1 MKDNNR
7 SVNDIFQNDNS
18 SKNKTKTILLLTIV
32 AIILISV
39 FLIIA
44 WVMTR
49 DNPLQDMQKEHEQ
62 TLNNQTKERP
72 LPYAHNMENEN
83 PFGIDTSKNIPPRN
97 EDSSLPDTAMSNT
110 PPIGVPTDNNLALA
124 TENKDA
130 EKNNEF
136 ERDEKYQAVLKDL
149 EKQHADKKNTE
160 AKKETESQK
169 AKEQAQTKVVMP
181 PVPKET
187 IIAPA
192 LDPTKSTQKAK
203 DSDKQAQKIAP
214 KEQAKLAE
222 AKKPNTQTTQANTTQ
237 KPKDSEKPNIKP
249 QEKQNSQEKPNTSA
263 TPQKLESKEQDNKV
277 MQRPQN
283 NIVSANQGKAP
294 EKGHYVQVGAFTD
307 QDKITPEFLN
317 KISKYNYRI
326 LKVEQN
332 GVKSAKYLIGPYKT
346 REEVKQIETKIRTE
360 INQGAF
366 YVDRTK

>member
-32 AIILISV
+32 AIILIAV

-62 TLNNQTKERP
+62 TALNQPKERP
-72 LPYAHNMENEN
+72 VPYAHNMENEN
-83 PFGIDTSKNIPPRN
+83 PFNIDTNKNMNLPAQ
-97 EDSSLPDTAMSNT
+97 DSNLPDTSMSNT
-110 PPIGVPTDNNLALA
+110 PPVGVPTNNTTALA
-124 TENKDA
+124 MENKDT
-130 EKNNEF
+130 EKGNEF
-136 ERDEKYQAVLKDL
+136 ESDERYQAALKDL

-160 AKKETESQK
+160 SKKEAEAPK
-169 AKEQAQTKVVMP
+169 AKEKDQTKVVVP
-181 PVPKET
+181 PAPKET

-192 LDPTKSTQKAK
+192 LDPTKHSQKPK
-203 DSDKQAQKIAP
+203 DSEKAAQKPAS
-214 KEQAKLAE
+214 KEQVKPAE
-222 AKKPNTQTTQANTTQ
+222 TKKPATPANTTQ
-237 KPKDSEKPNIKP
+237 KPKDSEKADAKP
-249 QEKQNSQEKPNTSA
+249 QAKQTEPAKPNTPAA
-263 TPQKLESKEQDNKV
+263 TQKPESKGQDSKV
-277 MQRPQN
+277 IQRPQN
-283 NIVSANQGKAP
+283 NIVSENQGKAP

-307 QDKITPEFLN
+307 QDKITQEFLN

-332 GVKSAKYLIGPYKT
+332 GVTSAKYLIGPYKT
-346 REEVKQIETKIRTE
+346 REEMKQIETKIRTE

-366 YVDRTK
+366 YVDRTKQ

>member
-1 MKDNNR
+1 MKDNNA
-7 SVNDIFQNDNS
+7 VNDIFQNDNS

-62 TLNNQTKERP
+62 TSLNQTKERP
-72 LPYAHNMENEN
+72 VPYAHNNMENEN
-83 PFGIDTSKNIPPRN
+83 PFGIDTSKNLSPQN
-97 EDSSLPDTAMSNT
+97 EDSSLPDAAMSNT
-110 PPIGVPTDNNLALA
+110 PPIGVPTDNTLALS
-124 TENKDA
+124 TENKNA

-203 DSDKQAQKIAP
+203 DSDKVAQKPAS
-214 KEQAKLAE
+214 KEQVKPVE
-222 AKKPNTQTTQANTTQ
+222 TKKPVTPSNTTQ
-237 KPKDSEKPNIKP
+237 KPKDSEKVDAKP
-249 QEKQNSQEKPNTSA
+249 QAKQTEQVKQNTPAATQKP
-263 TPQKLESKEQDNKV
+263 ESKDQDNKV

-283 NIVSANQGKAP
+283 NIVSANQGKDP

-366 YVDRTK
+366 YVDCTK